1 MHKVANY
8 RRVVWLSPSTRT
20 LEELLTE
27 AFSKCPDVKDTKF
40 EYSGS
45 IDVQIS
51 ETSLSG
57 VGSGFYFT
65 LYAEGRLAATVQNG
79 GKKINRTK
87 APKGEEFLRTGI
99 YFVAE
104 GNNAGY
110 VASGQTNDGQIT
122 GILHKF
128 LIHCGVPKA
137 QTQFA
142 LMAKADRREIQK
154 LLRAG
159 VKSIDL
165 GVSAFTAT
173 IEELNENS
181 SGSKN
186 PIPKLASG
194 MQEIKRGI
202 FSIFGSDRTPQQIE
216 AASEIEARVRLGYD
230 GRSANTLLPQIMSSM
245 AEDITTGS
253 DDFKI
258 ITSDDV
264 TITKD
269 KLVIRRDI
277 EIEGDELALDPVSA
291 FGELR
296 IALAKWRDSGIFEE

>member
-1 MHKVANY
+1 MYKVANY
-8 RRVVWLSPSTRT
+8 RRVVWLASSTRT
-20 LEELLTE
+20 LEELLKE
-27 AFSKCPDVKDTKF
+27 SISKCPEVGDTKF
-40 EYSGS
+40 EYSS
-45 IDVQIS
+45 SFDVQIS

-57 VGSGFYFT
+57 LGSGFYFT
-65 LYAEGRLAATVQNG
+65 LYAEGRPAATVQNG

-99 YFVAE
+99 YIVVE

-110 VASGQTNDGQIT
+110 VASGQTNDGQLT

-142 LMAKADRREIQK
+142 LMPRADRREIQK
-154 LLRAG
+154 LLEVG

-165 GVSAFTAT
+165 GVSAFAAT

-181 SGSKN
+181 SGMKN
-186 PIPKLASG
+186 PIPKLATG
-194 MQEIKRGI
+194 MREIQRGI
-202 FSIFGSDRTPQQIE
+202 FSLFGSDRTPQQIE
-216 AASEIEARVRLGYD
+216 AASEIEARVHLGYD

-245 AEDITTGS
+245 AEDITKGP
-253 DDFKI
+253 DEFKI

-264 TITKD
+264 TITRD
-269 KLVIRRDI
+269 KLVIRREI
-277 EIEGDELALDPVSA
+277 EIQGDELALEPTSA

-296 IALAKWRDSGIFEE
+296 SALASVWNF